1 MKGKKVLCI
10 LCTVIL
16 VFGMTGCGEKTDKQL
31 MSYQV
36 FYINSDGSGLTGKTY
51 QLKDAKQDL
60 VSVIKELI
68 IRLQTPQDESLKSPI
83 DEGIQVVDYQIKEN
97 QLSVYFSAGYNNK
110 SGLDEI
116 LSRAAIVKT
125 LCQIQEIE
133 YVEFYVE
140 DQPLMLSGNAV
151 GLMSQESFVDELNP
165 QDQKQSKETVL
176 YFANKQGNRLKKITT
191 DITYNAV
198 EPIARLL
205 VEQLIAGVSSIQN
218 IDETKLQSAVPSKTT
233 LNNLT
238 IRDNICYLDLSRDF
252 EQQDPNVSSEVIVYS
267 IVDTLC
273 ELPEVTKVQFSV
285 DGEQKEKYGD
295 LEGFNKPA
303 GAEFGSFGKL
313 TFMTGG
319 MKC

>member
-36 FYINSDGSGLTGKTY
+36 FYINSDGSGLTGKPY

-68 IRLQTPQDESLKSPI
+68 IRLQTPQEESLKSPI

-295 LEGFNKPA
+295 LEGFNKPL
-303 GAEFGSFGKL
+303 ERNL
-313 TFMTGG
+313 DLLEN
-319 MKC
+319 

>member
-68 IRLQTPQDESLKSPI
+68 NRLQTPQEESLKSPI

-191 DITYNAV
+191 DITYNAA

-205 VEQLIAGVSSIQN
+205 VEQLITGVSSIQN

-285 DGEQKEKYGD
+285 DGEKKEKYGD
-295 LEGFNKPA
+295 LEGFNKPL
-303 GAEFGSFGKL
+303 ERNL
-313 TFMTGG
+313 DLLEN
-319 MKC
+319 

>member
-16 VFGMTGCGEKTDKQL
+16 VFGMTGCGEKKDKQL
-31 MSYQV
+31 ISYQV

-68 IRLQTPQDESLKSPI
+68 NRLQTPQEESLKSPI

-191 DITYNAV
+191 DITYNAA

-252 EQQDPNVSSEVIVYS
+252 ELQDPNVSSEVIVYS

-273 ELPEVTKVQFSV
+273 ELPEVTKVQFTV

-295 LEGFNKPA
+295 LEGFNKPL
-303 GAEFGSFGKL
+303 ERNL
-313 TFMTGG
+313 DLLEN
-319 MKC
+319 

>member
-68 IRLQTPQDESLKSPI
+68 IRLQTPQEESLKSPI

-285 DGEQKEKYGD
+285 DGVQKEKYGN
-295 LEGFNKPA
+295 LEGFNKPL
-303 GAEFGSFGKL
+303 ERNL
-313 TFMTGG
+313 DLLEN
-319 MKC
+319 

>member
-68 IRLQTPQDESLKSPI
+68 IRLQTPQEESLKSPI
-83 DEGIQVVDYQIKEN
+83 DEGIQVVDYQIKGN

-295 LEGFNKPA
+295 LEGFNKPL
-303 GAEFGSFGKL
+303 ERNL
-313 TFMTGG
+313 DLLEN
-319 MKC
+319 

>member
-68 IRLQTPQDESLKSPI
+68 NRLQTPQEESLKSPI

-191 DITYNAV
+191 DITYNAA

-205 VEQLIAGVSSIQN
+205 VEQLITGISSIQN

-295 LEGFNKPA
+295 LEGFNKPL
-303 GAEFGSFGKL
+303 ERNL
-313 TFMTGG
+313 DLLEN
-319 MKC
+319 

>member
-1 MKGKKVLCI
+1 MKGKKILCI

-16 VFGMTGCGEKTDKQL
+16 VFGMTGCGEQTDKQL

-68 IRLQTPQDESLKSPI
+68 IRLQTPQEESLKSPI

-295 LEGFNKPA
+295 LEGFNKPL
-303 GAEFGSFGKL
+303 ERNL
-313 TFMTGG
+313 DLLEN
-319 MKC
+319 

>member
-68 IRLQTPQDESLKSPI
+68 NRLQTPQEESLKSPI

-97 QLSVYFSAGYNNK
+97 HLSVYFSAGYNNK

-191 DITYNAV
+191 DITYNAA

-205 VEQLIAGVSSIQN
+205 VEQLITGVSSIQN

-295 LEGFNKPA
+295 LEGFNKPL
-303 GAEFGSFGKL
+303 ERNL
-313 TFMTGG
+313 DLLEN
-319 MKC
+319 

>member
-51 QLKDAKQDL
+51 QLKDAKQDQ

-68 IRLQTPQDESLKSPI
+68 IRLQTPQEESLKSPI

-295 LEGFNKPA
+295 LEGFNKPL
-303 GAEFGSFGKL
+303 ERNL
-313 TFMTGG
+313 DLLEN
-319 MKC
+319 

>member
-68 IRLQTPQDESLKSPI
+68 IRLQTPQEESLKSPI

-295 LEGFNKPA
+295 LEGFNKPL
-303 GAEFGSFGKL
+303 ERNL
-313 TFMTGG
+313 DLLENYNL
-319 MKC
+319 

>member
-68 IRLQTPQDESLKSPI
+68 IRLQTPQEESLKSPI

-295 LEGFNKPA
+295 LEGFNKPL
-303 GAEFGSFGKL
+303 ERNL
-313 TFMTGG
+313 DLLEN
-319 MKC
+319 

>member
-68 IRLQTPQDESLKSPI
+68 IRLQTPQEESLKSPI

-151 GLMSQESFVDELNP
+151 GLMSQESFADELNP

-176 YFANKQGNRLKKITT
+176 YFANKRGNRLKKITT

-238 IRDNICYLDLSRDF
+238 IRDNICYLDLSKDF

-295 LEGFNKPA
+295 LEGFNKPL
-303 GAEFGSFGKL
+303 ERNL
-313 TFMTGG
+313 DLLEN
-319 MKC
+319 

>member
-68 IRLQTPQDESLKSPI
+68 NRLQTPQEESLKSPI

-191 DITYNAV
+191 DITYNAA

-205 VEQLIAGVSSIQN
+205 VEQLITGVSSIQN
-218 IDETKLQSAVPSKTT
+218 IDETKFQSAVPSKTT

-295 LEGFNKPA
+295 LEGFNKPL
-303 GAEFGSFGKL
+303 ERNL
-313 TFMTGG
+313 DLLEN
-319 MKC
+319 

>member
-51 QLKDAKQDL
+51 LLKDAKQDL

-68 IRLQTPQDESLKSPI
+68 IRLQTPQEESLKSPI

-295 LEGFNKPA
+295 LEGFNKPL
-303 GAEFGSFGKL
+303 ERNL
-313 TFMTGG
+313 DLLEN
-319 MKC
+319 

>member
-68 IRLQTPQDESLKSPI
+68 IRLQTPQEESLKSPI

-191 DITYNAV
+191 DITYNAA

-205 VEQLIAGVSSIQN
+205 VEQLITGVSSIQN

-295 LEGFNKPA
+295 LEGFNKPL
-303 GAEFGSFGKL
+303 ERNL
-313 TFMTGG
+313 DLLEN
-319 MKC
+319 

>member
-68 IRLQTPQDESLKSPI
+68 IRLQTPQEESLKSPI

-233 LNNLT
+233 LINLT

-295 LEGFNKPA
+295 LEGFNKPL
-303 GAEFGSFGKL
+303 ERNL
-313 TFMTGG
+313 DLLEN
-319 MKC
+319 

>member
-68 IRLQTPQDESLKSPI
+68 IRLQTPQEESLKSPI

-176 YFANKQGNRLKKITT
+176 YFANKQGNRLKKITI

-295 LEGFNKPA
+295 LEGFNKPL
-303 GAEFGSFGKL
+303 ERNL
-313 TFMTGG
+313 DLLEN
-319 MKC
+319 

>member
-68 IRLQTPQDESLKSPI
+68 IRLQTPQEESLKSPI

-285 DGEQKEKYGD
+285 DGEQKEKYGY
-295 LEGFNKPA
+295 LEGFNKPL
-303 GAEFGSFGKL
+303 ERNL
-313 TFMTGG
+313 DLLEN
-319 MKC
+319 

>member
-51 QLKDAKQDL
+51 QLKDDKQDL

-68 IRLQTPQDESLKSPI
+68 NRLQTPQEESLKSPI

-191 DITYNAV
+191 DITYNAA

-205 VEQLIAGVSSIQN
+205 VEQLITGVSSIQN

-295 LEGFNKPA
+295 LEGFNKPL
-303 GAEFGSFGKL
+303 ERNL
-313 TFMTGG
+313 DLLEN
-319 MKC
+319 

>member
-68 IRLQTPQDESLKSPI
+68 IRLQTPQEESLKSPI

-233 LNNLT
+233 

-295 LEGFNKPA
+295 LEGFNKPL
-303 GAEFGSFGKL
+303 ERNL
-313 TFMTGG
+313 DLLEN
-319 MKC
+319 

>member
-16 VFGMTGCGEKTDKQL
+16 VFGMAGCGEKTDKQL

-68 IRLQTPQDESLKSPI
+68 NRLQTPQEESLKSPI

-191 DITYNAV
+191 DITYNAA

-205 VEQLIAGVSSIQN
+205 VEQLITGVSSIQN

-238 IRDNICYLDLSRDF
+238 IRDNICYLDLSKDF

-295 LEGFNKPA
+295 LEGFNKPL
-303 GAEFGSFGKL
+303 ERNL
-313 TFMTGG
+313 DLLEN
-319 MKC
+319 

>member
-16 VFGMTGCGEKTDKQL
+16 VFGMTGCGEKTDKRL

-36 FYINSDGSGLTGKTY
+36 FYINSDESGLTGKTY

-68 IRLQTPQDESLKSPI
+68 NRLQTPQEESLKSPI

-238 IRDNICYLDLSRDF
+238 IRDNICYLDLSKDF

-295 LEGFNKPA
+295 LEGFNKPL
-303 GAEFGSFGKL
+303 ERNL
-313 TFMTGG
+313 DLLEN
-319 MKC
+319 

>member
-1 MKGKKVLCI
+1 MEEDDSNRYFLDEEDFPEWNFRQIRK
-10 LCTVIL
+10 
-16 VFGMTGCGEKTDKQL
+16 DQN
-31 MSYQV
+31 

-68 IRLQTPQDESLKSPI
+68 IRLQTPQEESLKSPI

-252 EQQDPNVSSEVIVYS
+252 EQQDPNVSSEVIVFHRRHA
-267 IVDTLC
+267 V
-273 ELPEVTKVQFSV
+273 
-285 DGEQKEKYGD
+285 
-295 LEGFNKPA
+295 
-303 GAEFGSFGKL
+303 
-313 TFMTGG
+313 
-319 MKC
+319 

>member
-1 MKGKKVLCI
+1 MKGKNVLCI

-68 IRLQTPQDESLKSPI
+68 IRLQTPQEESLKSPI

-295 LEGFNKPA
+295 LEGFNKPL
-303 GAEFGSFGKL
+303 ERNL
-313 TFMTGG
+313 DLLEN
-319 MKC
+319 

>member
-165 QDQKQSKETVL
+165 QDQKRSKETVL

-295 LEGFNKPA
+295 LEGFNKPL
-303 GAEFGSFGKL
+303 ERNL
-313 TFMTGG
+313 DLLEN
-319 MKC
+319 

>member
-36 FYINSDGSGLTGKTY
+36 FYINSDGSGLTGRTY

-68 IRLQTPQDESLKSPI
+68 IRLQTPQEESLKSPI

-295 LEGFNKPA
+295 LEGFNKPL
-303 GAEFGSFGKL
+303 ERNL
-313 TFMTGG
+313 DLLEN
-319 MKC
+319 

>member
-68 IRLQTPQDESLKSPI
+68 IRLQTPQEESLKSPI

-176 YFANKQGNRLKKITT
+176 YFANKQGTRLKKITT

-295 LEGFNKPA
+295 LEGFNKPL
-303 GAEFGSFGKL
+303 ERNL
-313 TFMTGG
+313 DLLEN
-319 MKC
+319 

>member
-68 IRLQTPQDESLKSPI
+68 NRLQTPQEESLKSPI

-191 DITYNAV
+191 DITYNAA

-205 VEQLIAGVSSIQN
+205 VEQLITGVSSIQN

-285 DGEQKEKYGD
+285 DGEQKEKYGN
-295 LEGFNKPA
+295 LEGFNKPL
-303 GAEFGSFGKL
+303 ERNL
-313 TFMTGG
+313 DLLEN
-319 MKC
+319 

>member
-16 VFGMTGCGEKTDKQL
+16 VFGMTGCGEKTDKRL

-68 IRLQTPQDESLKSPI
+68 IRLQTPQEESLKSPI

-238 IRDNICYLDLSRDF
+238 IRDNICYLDLSKDF

-295 LEGFNKPA
+295 LEGFNKPL
-303 GAEFGSFGKL
+303 ERNL
-313 TFMTGG
+313 DLLEN
-319 MKC
+319 

>member
-31 MSYQV
+31 ISYQV

-238 IRDNICYLDLSRDF
+238 IRDNICYLDLSKDF

-295 LEGFNKPA
+295 LEGFNKPL
-303 GAEFGSFGKL
+303 ERNL
-313 TFMTGG
+313 DLLEN
-319 MKC
+319 

>member
-68 IRLQTPQDESLKSPI
+68 IRLQTPQEESLKSPI

-295 LEGFNKPA
+295 LEGFIKPL
-303 GAEFGSFGKL
+303 ERNL
-313 TFMTGG
+313 DLLEN
-319 MKC
+319 

>member
-68 IRLQTPQDESLKSPI
+68 IRLQTPQEESLKSPI

-218 IDETKLQSAVPSKTT
+218 IDETKLQSAVPSMTT

-238 IRDNICYLDLSRDF
+238 IRDNICYLDLSKDF

-295 LEGFNKPA
+295 LEGFNKPL
-303 GAEFGSFGKL
+303 ERNL
-313 TFMTGG
+313 DLLEN
-319 MKC
+319 

>member
-238 IRDNICYLDLSRDF
+238 IRDNICYLDLSKDF

-295 LEGFNKPA
+295 LEGFNKPL
-303 GAEFGSFGKL
+303 ERNL
-313 TFMTGG
+313 DLLEN
-319 MKC
+319 

>member
-68 IRLQTPQDESLKSPI
+68 IRLQTPQEESLKSPI

-176 YFANKQGNRLKKITT
+176 YFANKQGNRLRKITT

-295 LEGFNKPA
+295 LEGFNKPL
-303 GAEFGSFGKL
+303 ERNL
-313 TFMTGG
+313 DLLEN
-319 MKC
+319 

>member
-68 IRLQTPQDESLKSPI
+68 IRLQTPQEESLKSPI

-295 LEGFNKPA
+295 LEGFNKPM
-303 GAEFGSFGKL
+303 ERNL
-313 TFMTGG
+313 DLLEN
-319 MKC
+319 

>member
-16 VFGMTGCGEKTDKQL
+16 VFGMTGCGEKTDMQL

-68 IRLQTPQDESLKSPI
+68 IRLQTPQEESLKSPI

-295 LEGFNKPA
+295 LEGFNKPL
-303 GAEFGSFGKL
+303 ERNL
-313 TFMTGG
+313 DLLEN
-319 MKC
+319 

>member
-68 IRLQTPQDESLKSPI
+68 NRLQTPQEESLKSPI

-191 DITYNAV
+191 DITYNAA

-238 IRDNICYLDLSRDF
+238 IRDNICYLDLSKDF

-295 LEGFNKPA
+295 LEGFNKPL
-303 GAEFGSFGKL
+303 ERNL
-313 TFMTGG
+313 DLLEN
-319 MKC
+319 

>member
-68 IRLQTPQDESLKSPI
+68 IRLQTPQEESLKSPI
-83 DEGIQVVDYQIKEN
+83 DEGIQVVDQIKEN

-295 LEGFNKPA
+295 LEGFNKPL
-303 GAEFGSFGKL
+303 ERNL
-313 TFMTGG
+313 DLLEN
-319 MKC
+319 

>member
-31 MSYQV
+31 RSYQV

-68 IRLQTPQDESLKSPI
+68 IRLQTPQEESLKSPI

-191 DITYNAV
+191 DITYNAA

-295 LEGFNKPA
+295 LEGFNKPL
-303 GAEFGSFGKL
+303 ERNL
-313 TFMTGG
+313 DLLEN
-319 MKC
+319 